1 MKAKETRL
9 LLGGLNTV
17 EEKFATKTLYWSG
30 DEKLLK
36 HLPRVSVIGSRAA
49 SQEGLAEATRIA
61 HVIAEHGGVT
71 VSGLAKGIDTAAHKG
86 AIEAQSKTIAVIG
99 TPLSEYYPSENK
111 ALQQT
116 LMRDHLVISQFAEGS
131 GYSKRNF
138 PARNRTMA
146 LISNASVIV
155 EAGEKSGTQHQGWEA
170 FRLGRMLFISERV
183 LNKPFDWPQQM
194 LEYGAVSY
202 SSPEHFREL
211 LDVFLPAVTLRKHKP
226 AARHEFRPQA

>member
-1 MKAKETRL
+1 MKSKETRL
-9 LLGGLNTV
+9 LLGGLNAV

-30 DEKLLK
+30 DEKLLG
-36 HLPRVSVIGSRAA
+36 HLPRVSIIGSRAA
-49 SQEGLAEATRIA
+49 SHEGLAEANQLA

-99 TPLSEYYPSENK
+99 TPLNKYYPSENK
-111 ALQQT
+111 LLQQT

-131 GYSKRNF
+131 GYSKGNF

-155 EAGEKSGTQHQGWEA
+155 EAGEKSGTLHQGWEA

-202 SSPEHFREL
+202 SSPEHFKEL
-211 LDVFLPAVTLRKHKP
+211 LEVFLPAVTPKRLRP
-226 AARHEFRPQA
+226 TVQHEFRPRA